1 MIFERKPATRTLL
14 IILPKPVRADRWQE
28 GTAKGTVWNGSGFH
42 LKRLSVIVPVHGAP
56 ELLAACLS
64 ALQQSS
70 QLPDEV
76 IVVDDGSPEDSAPRI
91 AEIAKEAG
99 ARLIRQPQAGPGA
112 ARNYGA
118 KEASGAVLL
127 FVDADVNV
135 HVETLGQIVAA
146 FDSDVDLAAVF
157 GSYDDRPLAGTIVS
171 DYRNL
176 LHHFVHQNS
185 RRHAHTFWAGCG
197 AIRREA
203 FFAAGGFD
211 ASFGRP
217 SIEDVELGLRLS
229 AQGRRIELRPEIQ
242 CTHAKRWTLRSFF
255 LTDLFERA
263 MPWTEMLFTRQ
274 AALPADLNFGLAQRL
289 SVPLAVLLLISLILT
304 ARLPLLAGTASAVC
318 IGLLAMLNRPF
329 LGFLARLRGLQF
341 ALAAFPMHVLHLLAS
356 GLGFALGCLR
366 IWHRLDPKIWIAASL
381 LATVIL
387 GWQLASGTYQ
397 ADFGGHPDEPGHYV
411 TGVMVSEYLQNPT
424 FNPMHFAEQ
433 YYLHY
438 PKVCI
443 GHWPPFFYLVQ
454 GLWYVCFGV
463 SRAAALGLEMLLS
476 FMLALGVYA
485 LARRYASFSAA
496 LGSALMLVVT
506 LPFQASL
513 DLVMAESCT
522 AVLVL
527 AATVAFARYL
537 EQPGLMASQAFGV
550 CAALALL
557 AKGSACPLILLPLMS
572 IGIARRFEVLKRV
585 DFWLAALPVLILAVP
600 WYVFAKGFASPN
612 QTSLRLM
619 EGTWGPWMDYGI
631 PLLLLSL
638 AGSLLLPKRD
648 PYIASLAGLV
658 LAFGLAPLGVNAF
671 QESRHLLPAAGAA
684 AVLMVGCWSR
694 LNRPGLAVALSLALS
709 WWLTP
714 RFVVYPDEKFRSWA
728 QTVNLAGPILV
739 SGSATEEGAVVTA
752 LVERQPNPKQ
762 SILRASRVLA
772 NSTWNG
778 TRYQMLVQD
787 EAQTRALLEEHG
799 ITMLLQSVSAK
810 ARHDELLAKATKSW
824 PRRDYDGYVVALNPH
839 PAQGRSLSIEQRR
852 LGRKIILDP

>member
-1 MIFERKPATRTLL
+1 M
-14 IILPKPVRADRWQE
+14 
-28 GTAKGTVWNGSGFH
+28 
-42 LKRLSVIVPVHGAP
+42 KRLSVIIPVHGAP

-70 QLPDEV
+70 QVPDEV
-76 IVVDDGSPEDSAPRI
+76 IVVDDGSPEDSASRI
-91 AEIAKEAG
+91 EEIAKEAG
-99 ARLIRQPQAGPGA
+99 ARLIRQSQAGPGA
-112 ARNYGA
+112 ARNRGA
-118 KEASGAVLL
+118 KDASCALLL

-135 HVETLGQIVAA
+135 HAETLGQIVAA
-146 FDSDVDLAAVF
+146 FDSDAELAAVF
-157 GSYDDRPLAGTIVS
+157 GSYDERPSAGTIVS

-176 LHHFVHQNS
+176 LHHFVHQTS
-185 RRHAHTFWAGCG
+185 RRQAHTFWAGCG

-229 AQGRRIELRPEIQ
+229 DQGRRIELRLEIQ
-242 CTHAKRWTLRSFF
+242 CTHAKRWTLRSFL
-255 LTDLFERA
+255 LTDLFQRA
-263 MPWTEMLFTRQ
+263 IPWTELLFTRQ
-274 AALPADLNFGLAQRL
+274 SALPADLNFGMAQRL
-289 SVPLAVLLLISLILT
+289 SVPLAALLLISLILA
-304 ARLPLLAGTASAVC
+304 ARMPLLAGTAAALC
-318 IGLLAMLNRPF
+318 IVLLAILNGPF
-329 LGFLARLRGLQF
+329 LGFLVRLRGLPF
-341 ALAAFPMHVLHLLAS
+341 AIAAFPLHLLHFLAS
-356 GLGFALGCLR
+356 GLGFGLGCLR
-366 IWHRLDPKIWIAASL
+366 IWHRLDPKIWIAVSL
-381 LATVIL
+381 LATVVL

-411 TGVMVSEYLQNPT
+411 TGVMVSEYLQHPT
-424 FNPMHFAEQ
+424 LNPMHFAEQ

-463 SRAAALGLEMLLS
+463 SRMAALGLEMLLS
-476 FMLALGVYA
+476 FLLALGVYA

-513 DLVMAESCT
+513 DLVMAESFT

-537 EQPGLMASQAFGV
+537 EQPGLMASQTFGV

-572 IGIARRFEVLKRV
+572 IGISRRFEVLKRV
-585 DFWLAALPVLILAVP
+585 DLWLAALPVLVLAVP
-600 WYVFAKGFASPN
+600 WYVFAMGFASPN
-612 QTSLRLM
+612 QTSLRLA
-619 EGTWGPWMDYGI
+619 EGAWGPWMDYGI
-631 PLLLLSL
+631 PLLLLAL

-648 PYIASLAGLV
+648 AYIASLAGLV

-671 QESRHLLPAAGAA
+671 QESRHLLPAAAAA
-684 AVLMVGCWSR
+684 AVLTVGCWSR
-694 LNRPGLAVALSLALS
+694 LKRPGLAVALSLALG

-714 RFVVYPDEKFRSWA
+714 RFVVYPEEKFRSWA
-728 QTVNLAGPILV
+728 QTLNIAGPILV
-739 SGSATEEGAVVTA
+739 SGTATEEGGAVAA
-752 LVERQPNPKQ
+752 LVERQPNPKR
-762 SILRASRVLA
+762 SILRASRLLA
-772 NSTWNG
+772 DSSWNG
-778 TRYQMLVQD
+778 ARYQLLVQD
-787 EAQTRALLEEHG
+787 EAETRALLDELG
-799 ITMLLQSVSAK
+799 ITMLLQSAGAK

-824 PRRDYDGYVVALNPH
+824 PRKDYDGYGVAVNPH
-839 PAQGRSLSIEQRR
+839 PLQGRPLSIEQRR